1 MLINKVNS
9 VGTTIR
15 NFPPPIFQPQ
25 THLTI
30 YEFSFHSTLL
40 LILTAK
46 LLFCTGKCPCD
57 ILEVGKYL
65 LWRWLE

>member
-15 NFPPPIFQPQ
+15 NSPPPIFQPQ
-25 THLTI
+25 THLTV

-40 LILTAK
+40 LYSMQTCYFVLASVLVT
-46 LLFCTGKCPCD
+46 F
-57 ILEVGKYL
+57 
-65 LWRWLE
+65 